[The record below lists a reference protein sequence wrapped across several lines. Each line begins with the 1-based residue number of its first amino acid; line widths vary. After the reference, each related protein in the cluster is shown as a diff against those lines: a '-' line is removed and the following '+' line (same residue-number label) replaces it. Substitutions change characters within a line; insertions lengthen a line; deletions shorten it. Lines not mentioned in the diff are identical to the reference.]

1 MNALEAEFLEEYK
14 RLEGFC
20 NDIFSGQNGVSE
32 YIDEMKA
39 NETAYRALVPSW
51 STDLRM
57 LKHLRFLRNKIAH
70 ESGNSGC
77 TAADLKSAKEFFA
90 RLVNEEDP
98 ITVARNLRKKDEKPK
113 RKKKAAFDTNNAGTG
128 EEAEL
133 KALTGNF
140 GARNIEEEVEET
152 GTYHRRSYAYEKK
165 ENGEPPK
172 SGCLL
177 AILIFV
183 LAGGIALI
191 VLALLGII

>member
-1 MNALEAEFLEEYK
+1 MRRQLLF
-14 RLEGFC
+14 G
-20 NDIFSGQNGVSE
+20 
-32 YIDEMKA
+32 
-39 NETAYRALVPSW
+39 
-51 STDLRM
+51 
-57 LKHLRFLRNKIAH
+57 
-70 ESGNSGC
+70 
-77 TAADLKSAKEFFA
+77 
-90 RLVNEEDP
+90 
-98 ITVARNLRKKDEKPK
+98 
-113 RKKKAAFDTNNAGTG
+113 
-128 EEAEL
+128 AEL

-152 GTYHRRSYAYEKK
+152 GTYHRRSYVYEKK